1 MLAHILPNRQTPAIA
16 LIANTCVGFVTLLIF
31 QTDKIIT
38 LSVFGALTLYAL
50 SMFAFFR
57 LRTTA
62 PQLDRPFVV
71 PLYPWFPGTALVL
84 AVLAGSILRSR
95 KIFAI
100 ARKHSERQWPE
111 MIMQSQIASPTTVAR
126 QVQRQHSDVWVPAFP
141 SPRPSPLGRGRIIAS
156 RSAKLAQLVLSR
168 HERSCQLCPR
178 ARGRGSLHG
187 AAHVHWGHEPTPIPL
202 TRRSGTL
209 SPIGGE
215 GWGEG
220 VRFLGRGNS
229 DRVLTPAPT
238 ATRTVEPYEPHDGD
252 EVFSRC

>member
-84 AVLAGSILRSR
+84 AVLCLGAVAYSDYKMGLIYL
-95 KIFAI
+95 AI
-100 ARKHSERQWPE
+100 VG
-111 MIMQSQIASPTTVAR
+111 ASFGWFYLAIPKNIR
-126 QVQRQHSDVWVPAFP
+126 DREEPQRA
-141 SPRPSPLGRGRIIAS
+141 
-156 RSAKLAQLVLSR
+156 
-168 HERSCQLCPR
+168 
-178 ARGRGSLHG
+178 
-187 AAHVHWGHEPTPIPL
+187 
-202 TRRSGTL
+202 
-209 SPIGGE
+209 
-215 GWGEG
+215 
-220 VRFLGRGNS
+220 
-229 DRVLTPAPT
+229 
-238 ATRTVEPYEPHDGD
+238 
-252 EVFSRC
+252 